1 MKKKQNIYQIIIII
15 LIILFLGIIL
25 FKKITPNFAE
35 TFQIQTS
42 KSRIAIATMVR
53 NPVDLPLWLK
63 YHRELGITKFY
74 IRVED
79 TPSAVEYLKDIQ
91 DVVLEVGKSDKTGNN
106 YSSVIPRQ
114 VKYVNSVLNQALKTN
129 DIDWLYHIDSDEL
142 LDGNIYVVDKI
153 PKNIMTLKLENA
165 EAIYDE
171 KQESCF
177 SAVNFLKC
185 SQGAPCK
192 SYVNGKSAGR
202 VVSGVVLAGC
212 HDFAYKG
219 VVENTNYT
227 YKVPFDVLKV
237 LHFESCSFG
246 GWVEKFYHM
255 SKNDKGDMPFQYYK
269 ESIETSKNAFELYKN
284 TKMPSITNFDTNQI
298 YVKK

>member
-1 MKKKQNIYQIIIII
+1 MKKKQNIYQII
-15 LIILFLGIIL
+15 LIVFIFIFLGIIL
-25 FKKITPNFAE
+25 CKKITPQFTEA
-35 TFQIQTS
+35 FQIQTTT
-42 KSRIAIATMVR
+42 KSRIAIATMMR

-63 YHRELGITKFY
+63 YHRELGVVRFY

-79 TPSAVEYLKDIQ
+79 TPSCVEYLKDVK
-91 DVVLEVGKSDKTGNN
+91 DVVLEVGKSDKSGNN

-114 VKYVNSVLNQALKTN
+114 VKYVNTALKQALQSN

-142 LDGNIYVVDKI
+142 LDGDIYIVDKI

-171 KQESCF
+171 NNETCF

-202 VVSGVVLAGC
+202 VVSGVGLAGC
-212 HDFAYKG
+212 HDFAFNNVING
-219 VVENTNYT
+219 DFQ
-227 YKVPFDVLKV
+227 YKVSFDVLKV

-246 GWVEKFYHM
+246 GWVEKFHHM
-255 SKNDKGDMPFQYYK
+255 SKKDKGDMPFQYYK
-269 ESIETSKNAFELYKN
+269 ESIETTKNAFELYKN
-284 TKMPSITNFDTNQI
+284 IKMPPISNFDKKQI
-298 YVKK
+298 YVK